1 MQSVKLKSELQ
12 TISHAIS
19 SASFGGL
26 TEGAGGG
33 GGDRGL
39 PEKNIRVTTG
49 VKKKKLETTSSYVKR
64 PNLTAL

>member
-26 TEGAGGG
+26 TEGGEG
-33 GGDRGL
+33 RGFRG
-39 PEKNIRVTTG
+39 ENR
-49 VKKKKLETTSSYVKR
+49 SDNR
-64 PNLTAL
+64 R

>member
-26 TEGAGGG
+26 TEGGGESGVAGKEYQS
-33 GGDRGL
+33 DNRCQ
-39 PEKNIRVTTG
+39 K
-49 VKKKKLETTSSYVKR
+49 KKKKLETTSSYVKR